1 VPDPNREHAQIMRDL
16 SMQMLTTF
24 PTASVFHWHVVEDP
38 KTDEQ
43 HAYITMLLDHE
54 GGRLDELFPPGKV
67 DWMDYAE
74 QQIVRR
80 YERQLGW
87 ACNERDAS
95 YVFSVKDA
103 REITDPE
110 GTCTIDPGYENH
122 PGLEWFR

>member
-1 VPDPNREHAQIMRDL
+1 MPDPNREHAQIMRDL

-24 PTASVFHWHVVEDP
+24 PTASVFHWQVVEDP
-38 KTDEQ
+38 KTDEP

-54 GGRLDELFPPGKV
+54 GGRLDELFPPGNV
-67 DWMDYAE
+67 DWTGYAE

-87 ACNERDAS
+87 ASNERDAS

-103 REITDPE
+103 REITDTE
-110 GTCTIDPGYENH
+110 GTCTMDPGYENH
-122 PGLEWFR
+122 PGLEWLR